1 MNHLFRELA
10 PVSDAAWQEIEKE
23 ATRTLKTT
31 LAGRKLVD
39 FSGPK
44 GWDAAAVATGRSRS
58 IPVPPRSGNTQARL
72 RSVLPLV
79 ELRVPFQMPRSE
91 LDAIDRGAEDAD
103 LDPVIDA
110 AREIALAE
118 DRAVFEGYE
127 PAQIRGMCQ
136 GEASGLH
143 LNSDLDAYP
152 VLIATALNQLRH
164 RGIGE
169 PYAVALS
176 EQSYT
181 SLTEATRH
189 GYPVLQHVQRLL
201 DGPIVWAPALEGAV
215 VMSLRGGDFEITVGQ
230 DFSIGYIGHD
240 AETVRLYIEESF
252 TFWNMTPEAAVF
264 IPQSM
269 QPATTRV

>member
-1 MNHLFRELA
+1 
-10 PVSDAAWQEIEKE
+10 
-23 ATRTLKTT
+23 
-31 LAGRKLVD
+31 
-39 FSGPK
+39 
-44 GWDAAAVATGRSRS
+44 
-58 IPVPPRSGNTQARL
+58 
-72 RSVLPLV
+72 
-79 ELRVPFQMPRSE
+79 
-91 LDAIDRGAEDAD
+91 
-103 LDPVIDA
+103 
-110 AREIALAE
+110 
-118 DRAVFEGYE
+118 
-127 PAQIRGMCQ
+127 MCQ

-152 VLIATALNQLRH
+152 VLIATALNQLRR

-176 EQSYT
+176 EKSYT

-269 QPATTRV
+269 QPATTKV